1 MKLVLSWLKEFV
13 DIDGSLEELAHA
25 MTMIGL
31 EVENIQ
37 LIGLCNAG
45 RGAF

>member
-37 LIGLCNAG
+37 LIGLAMPKG
-45 RGAF
+45 SI